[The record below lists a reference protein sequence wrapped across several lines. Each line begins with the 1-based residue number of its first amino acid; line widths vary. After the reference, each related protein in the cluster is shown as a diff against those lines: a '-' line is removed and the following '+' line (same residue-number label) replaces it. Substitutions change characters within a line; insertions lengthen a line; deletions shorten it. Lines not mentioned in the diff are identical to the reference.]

1 MPFTRPLAMHF
12 IRPFLALSVALMLA
26 PTVAAA
32 QRAQPSAVVPARSE
46 AAAPG
51 DVCCATS
58 DPSPMPPTIPR
69 ETRRPSAARH
79 ALVGGICGVVAS
91 TALLLAAGA
100 HYGNGGFPPA
110 YVTAVVTASGAAL
123 GAIGGLTVY
132 GVRRLARR

>member
-1 MPFTRPLAMHF
+1 MPFTRPFPMPF
-12 IRPFLALSVALMLA
+12 IRPFLALAAALMLA

-32 QRAQPSAVVPARSE
+32 QRAQPSAVVAAGSE
-46 AAAPG
+46 AAAPSDG
-51 DVCCATS
+51 CCATL
-58 DPSPMPPTIPR
+58 DPTPPTIPR
-69 ETRRPSAARH
+69 ETRRLSAARH

-110 YVTAVVTASGAAL
+110 YVTAVVTAGGATL